1 MAFTFTVE
9 IIGIL
14 RLLTKMTVIAL
25 IDYFIHTPPFHMSLI
40 LVTRQTKTFQI
51 VSTDMDGTLRNSL
64 LEFGS

>member
-1 MAFTFTVE
+1 
-9 IIGIL
+9 
-14 RLLTKMTVIAL
+14 MTVIAL